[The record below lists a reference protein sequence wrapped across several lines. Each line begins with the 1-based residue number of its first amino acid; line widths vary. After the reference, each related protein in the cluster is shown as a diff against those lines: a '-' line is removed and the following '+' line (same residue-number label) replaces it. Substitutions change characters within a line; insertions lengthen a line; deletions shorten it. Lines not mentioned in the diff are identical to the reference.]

1 MKTDFSEILKLLAE
15 ISNSTFCYLFKTGI
29 RQEIVAYNGNLD
41 PTAPAIK
48 KFNTVLR
55 NLGIN
60 NIKKIKETEAFNNL
74 NSQFNITSIDISAI
88 FETDDLS
95 FYLVILTSKPIRSKK
110 IKSQIES
117 VKKILADSVQIVF
130 GSNKKQS
137 TDISDDDGE
146 IRERLEKSEEKF
158 NLLIETAVDLI
169 FSLNGFGYFVQV
181 NENGAKSL
189 GFTPQ
194 EMLGKHFLE
203 FIDEDKKAEIATS
216 FQKIL
221 SCTTTTYFEAELVHK
236 LNKKLTYE
244 FLVSPT
250 RENGTI
256 SGMLAIGRDI
266 TNRKKYEV
274 KIKELHTKLE
284 QANRLVSI
292 ERDRAKQQITILEE
306 INRLKNEFVSN
317 VSHELRTP
325 LASIVG
331 FAETLSSDEDL
342 PRELINEFSNIIL
355 TEGKRLAK
363 FIEDILDFSELE
375 SGVSDLKKDDFD
387 LIKILNELLST
398 LKSQITEKKIIL
410 TTEIPEAE
418 IIIFADEEKLIK
430 AFSVIIE
437 NAVNVTN
444 SGGRIKIIVQDF
456 LKEVEVIISDTSAG
470 IAEKDLES
478 LFDSYHPG
486 SLSDT
491 GISTVGMGLS
501 LVKQIF
507 DHHKGLVQ
515 VKSEINQGTTF
526 IIRLPKKINERG

>member
-1 MKTDFSEILKLLAE
+1 
-15 ISNSTFCYLFKTGI
+15 
-29 RQEIVAYNGNLD
+29 
-41 PTAPAIK
+41 
-48 KFNTVLR
+48 
-55 NLGIN
+55 
-60 NIKKIKETEAFNNL
+60 
-74 NSQFNITSIDISAI
+74 
-88 FETDDLS
+88 
-95 FYLVILTSKPIRSKK
+95 
-110 IKSQIES
+110 
-117 VKKILADSVQIVF
+117 
-130 GSNKKQS
+130 
-137 TDISDDDGE
+137 
-146 IRERLEKSEEKF
+146 
-158 NLLIETAVDLI
+158 
-169 FSLNGFGYFVQV
+169 
-181 NENGAKSL
+181 
-189 GFTPQ
+189 
-194 EMLGKHFLE
+194 
-203 FIDEDKKAEIATS
+203 
-216 FQKIL
+216 
-221 SCTTTTYFEAELVHK
+221 
-236 LNKKLTYE
+236 
-244 FLVSPT
+244 
-250 RENGTI
+250 
-256 SGMLAIGRDI
+256 MLAIGRDI

>member
-1 MKTDFSEILKLLAE
+1 MRTDFSEILKLLTV
-15 ISNSTFCYLFKTGI
+15 ISDSTFCYLFKTGV
-29 RQEIVAYNGNLD
+29 RQEIVAYDGNLD
-41 PTAPAIK
+41 AADPSIK
-48 KFNTVLR
+48 EFNSVLG
-55 NLGIN
+55 NLGLN
-60 NIKKIKETEAFNNL
+60 NINKIKESDAFNNL
-74 NSQFNITSIDISAI
+74 NSKFKITSLDITKI
-88 FETDDLS
+88 VETTDLS
-95 FYLVILTSKPIRSKK
+95 YYLVILTSKPIESKK
-110 IKSQIES
+110 IKSQIDS
-117 VKKILADSVQIVF
+117 VKKILTDIIQF
-130 GSNKKQS
+130 NYGSTKKQPAAVS
-137 TDISDDDGE
+137 NDDID
-146 IRERLEKSEEKF
+146 IKKRLEKSEEKF

-203 FIDEDKKAEIATS
+203 FIDQDKKAEIATS

-256 SGMLAIGRDI
+256 SGVLAIGRDI
-266 TNRKKYEV
+266 TNRKTYEI
-274 KIKELHTKLE
+274 KIKDLHTKLQE
-284 QANRLVSI
+284 ANRLVSI

-342 PRELINEFSNIIL
+342 PRELINEFSSIIL
-355 TEGKRLAK
+355 VEGKRLAK
-363 FIEDILDFSELE
+363 YIEDILDFSELE
-375 SGVSDLKKDDFD
+375 SGVSNLQKDDFD
-387 LIKILNELLST
+387 LIKMLNDLLLT
-398 LKSQITEKKIIL
+398 LKPQMKEKKIIF

-418 IIIFADEEKLIK
+418 IIIFADKEKLIK

-470 IAEKDLES
+470 LSENDLKS
-478 LFDSYHPG
+478 LFDSNQPG
-486 SLSDT
+486 GLGDA
-491 GISTVGMGLS
+491 GISTVGMGFS

-515 VKSEINQGTTF
+515 VKSEINLGTTF
-526 IIRLPKKINERG
+526 IIHLPKKINERG

>member
-1 MKTDFSEILKLLAE
+1 MKTDFSEILKLLTE

-29 RQEIVAYNGNLD
+29 RQGIVAYGGNLD
-41 PTAPAIK
+41 PTVPLIK
-48 KFNTVLR
+48 EFNTVWE
-55 NLGIN
+55 NLGIKA
-60 NIKKIKETEAFNNL
+60 IKKIKESEAFNNL
-74 NSQFNITSIDISAI
+74 NSQFNITSFDIAKI
-88 FETDDLS
+88 FETNDLS

-117 VKKILADSVQIVF
+117 IKRILADSVQTVF
-130 GSNKKQS
+130 GSNKMQS
-137 TDISDDDGE
+137 TDISDDGE

-158 NLLIETAVDLI
+158 NLLTETAVDLI

-221 SCTTTTYFEAELVHK
+221 SCTTTTYFEADLVHK

-274 KIKELHTKLE
+274 RIKELHTKLQE
-284 QANRLVSI
+284 SNRLVSI

-342 PRELINEFSNIIL
+342 PRELITEFSSIIL

-375 SGVSDLKKDDFD
+375 SGVSNLKKDDLD
-387 LIKILNELLST
+387 LIKMLNELLST
-398 LKSQITEKKIIL
+398 LKPQMTEKKIIL

-444 SGGRIKIIVQDF
+444 SGGRISIIVQDF
-456 LKEVEVIISDTSAG
+456 LKEVEVIISDTSVG
-470 IAEKDLES
+470 IAEKDLVS

-526 IIRLPKKINERG
+526 IIHLPKKINERG